1 VRQEYALCVARLAI
15 RAPPGGGSDSHT
27 CVLQVLW
34 LADNYVSSLTGIEQL
49 AELQELNLARNDI
62 GRIGSSLLPSS
73 RLTSLNL
80 ADNQISSLQ
89 VRLPASIRMLSWRV
103 ASWTPPPKPMCG

>member
-1 VRQEYALCVARLAI
+1 MHHLAGAVTDTTLC
-15 RAPPGGGSDSHT
+15 
-27 CVLQVLW
+27 LQVLW

-49 AELQELNLARNDI
+49 GDLQELNVARNDI
-62 GRIGSSLLPSS
+62 TQIGTSLLPSS

-89 VRLPASIRMLSWRV
+89 VRLPASMLSWRV
-103 ASWTPPPKPMCG
+103 AS